1 MKSFRAL
8 GEDIIVI
15 SIHKDVHDGVYTP
28 IVVLNYSNRDK
39 AKPTAAL
46 PFLGWISHTTSHQNF
61 V

>member
-1 MKSFRAL
+1 MQSSHAL
-8 GEDIIVI
+8 GEDILVI
-15 SIHKDVHDGVYTP
+15 STHKHAHDGVYTQ
-28 IVVLNYSNRDK
+28 IVVLNYSNSNK